1 MFVTRLFMTMAKPC
15 FAILLTLFLWATPSG
30 AEESI
35 YPPADM
41 HDLIVRLA
49 DSDRSMRTK
58 AGFELKLYGQEAL
71 LPLMKAYGN
80 GTVDERRGCVMGIGL
95 TPVPAM
101 GMNTLL
107 VALEDKDVS
116 VRSMAA
122 HTLAIVGPPAAPY
135 LVERLHHKNRVVRD
149 AAGFSLKLMQKK
161 AVPALTKGLSTDNEY
176 ARAKAAW
183 LLGRIGPDARAAAP
197 ALIRSLDVGDPRVM
211 HVVAEAIDLISPA
224 PSVMI
229 HHFMLLNS
237 DTGCPVL
244 PVGANAAPLLIRLLS
259 RPGTQ
264 LAQVAF
270 HTLVTIGTPALPTL
284 KAGVQNGPMGKQ
296 VACALAMLE
305 IDPAMA
311 DKVPEDVL
319 TTIRDA
325 QHQPKQ

>member
-1 MFVTRLFMTMAKPC
+1 MFVNRLFMTMAKPG
-15 FAILLTLFLWATPSG
+15 FAILVALFIWATPSG
-30 AEESI
+30 AEESFC
-35 YPPADM
+35 PPADL

-49 DSDRSMRTK
+49 DSDRNVRTK
-58 AGFELKLYGQEAL
+58 AGFELKLYGQNAL
-71 LPLMKAYGN
+71 LPLIKTYRN
-80 GTVDERRGCVMGIGL
+80 GTVEERRGSVIGIGL
-95 TPVPAM
+95 APVPAM

-107 VALEDKDVS
+107 AALEDKDVS

-122 HTLAIVGPPAAPY
+122 HTLAIVGPPAGPY

-149 AAGFSLKLMQKK
+149 AAGFGLKLMQKK
-161 AVPALTKGLSTDNEY
+161 AVPALIKGLSTDNEF

-183 LLGRIGPDARAAAP
+183 LLGRIGPDARAAGP

-224 PSVMI
+224 PSVMM
-229 HHFMLLNS
+229 HHLIMLHS

-244 PVGANAAPLLIRLLS
+244 PVGANAVPILIRLLS

-264 LAQVAF
+264 LAQIAF
-270 HTLVTIGTPALPTL
+270 HTLVAIGTPALPIL
-284 KAGVQNGPMGKQ
+284 KTGVQNGPMGKQ

-305 IDPAMA
+305 IDPTMA
-311 DKVPEDVL
+311 DKVPDDVL
-319 TTIRDA
+319 KTIRGA